1 VSSPF
6 GEMQRVIVERARVRL
21 RQNVSPYVAERFA
34 ANVER
39 DGAGFADMLVVDL
52 ETELLTEKLPPQRI
66 EHRIG
71 YEHPEAIG
79 RQGFA
84 TDSRFARPIDHFTAK
99 YRGRWWG
106 RLIGLRHREI
116 RYQFVKVPYIISAP
130 VRCDHR
136 VTVDVHAAWTYP
148 RADMVLPASE
158 FGMTVLKADSW
169 TSDSVPTV
177 GDALAD
183 AVKTHARSRGERW

>member
-1 VSSPF
+1 VQPEMDGTGPF
-6 GEMQRVIVERARVRL
+6 GEMQRVIVDRARVRL
-21 RQNVSPYVAERFA
+21 RRNVSPYVAEGFA
-34 ANVER
+34 AAVER
-39 DGAGFADMLVVDL
+39 DQSRFVDMLVVSL

-79 RQGFA
+79 QQRFA

-106 RLIGLRHREI
+106 RLLGLQRREI
-116 RYQFVKVPYIISAP
+116 RYQFVKVPYIVSAP

-148 RADMVLPASE
+148 KADMVLPASD
-158 FGMTVLKADSW
+158 FGMTVLKADRWS
-169 TSDSVPTV
+169 SESVP
-177 GDALAD
+177 
-183 AVKTHARSRGERW
+183 WQ